1 MNGTLL
7 VTRPKYDDTTY
18 YLFYWAGEII
28 KLAKQKGIKT
38 LDLGRERAIK
48 DELESMV
55 AKMQPSFIFFNGH
68 GNVDCITGCDNKIL
82 VRVGDNEKILEA
94 KSVYALSCSSAKEL
108 GPASIDAGARAYLGY
123 DDVFIFSYE
132 INKISNPLNDKTA
145 ELFLGPSN
153 QLVISILKGH
163 TAGESYDK
171 SQECFL
177 QNIQKIAASQTS
189 DLGLIPYL
197 LWNKMHQVCL
207 GDKKAVS

>member
-123 DDVFIFSYE
+123 DNVFIFSYE